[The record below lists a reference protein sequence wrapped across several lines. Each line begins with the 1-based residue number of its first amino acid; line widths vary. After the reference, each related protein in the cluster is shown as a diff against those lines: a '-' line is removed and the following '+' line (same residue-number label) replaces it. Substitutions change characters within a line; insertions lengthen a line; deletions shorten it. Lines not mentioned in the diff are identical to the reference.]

1 MRASVCISVM
11 VDGGGGDGG
20 NGNNGMGIPC
30 DFDVFL
36 VLAEI
41 IPMNICERV

>member
-1 MRASVCISVM
+1 MCISVM
-11 VDGGGGDGG
+11 VDGGGGDGDG
-20 NGNNGMGIPC
+20 GSNGMGMPC

-41 IPMNICERV
+41 IPMNLCERV